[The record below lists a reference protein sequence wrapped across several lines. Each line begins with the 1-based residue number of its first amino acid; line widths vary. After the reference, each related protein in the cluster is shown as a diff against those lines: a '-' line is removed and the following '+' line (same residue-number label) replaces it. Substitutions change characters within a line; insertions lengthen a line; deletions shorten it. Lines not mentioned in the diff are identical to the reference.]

1 MARRFV
7 LDPDGSTVYLSSNY
21 VSNNLGVQVGS
32 YQVNQSVNAMP
43 AGAAYGLYTKSD
55 GGAQLAIAS
64 ITLSGTT
71 ATVTLDNANSGLETG
86 DYVDIE
92 GATQA
97 QYNGRVLISN
107 VTVNSAAGTTT
118 FTYQVLGSPASPAV
132 AVDGESL
139 IAAAGSTNFTLLQAP
154 SFGTLSGTTYSG
166 AATGIPYVSPLV
178 SDEIMYDPSQPT
190 AAEAGEGYVDNDFEY
205 VELYNRSSS
214 PVTLS
219 DYYVAGGIGYTPGWL
234 PDGSLANNFT
244 VSSITSNGTTATVT
258 INNTATGFQNGN
270 EIHIDGAVQSVYNGD
285 FAIANMTLAGSTT
298 TFTYTLS
305 AAATSPATGTL
316 TAGKDS
322 EFETLESGATATWS
336 AAALASST
344 YTVYAH
350 LNLYDGDNN
359 PLSLDSQAQYTIT
372 GSGAPTTVTVDQNP
386 KSATYS
392 VTSLTYSNTSGL
404 ATATMSN
411 SYSAGDVVYISGAS
425 PSQYDGAFVVT
436 SATSSAFAYA
446 LAGGLNLAAAT
457 GTITAARGAQRQR
470 FGVQQHVGPGDGHR
484 QQHVDQHG

>member
-1 MARRFV
+1 MIQDFTYSSSWYPQTHGGGFALVARSTTQALSLWNSSLGWEPSGTPGGTPGKADPVTVPRPGAIVINEVAANPTGTPGDMIELYNTTSAAITIGGWFLSDNSSNLAEYQIASGTTIAANGYYVLTQDYNFGSSFV

-214 PVTLS
+214 PVTLERLLRGGRHRLH
-219 DYYVAGGIGYTPGWL
+219 AGLAARRQPGQQL
-234 PDGSLANNFT
+234 HRCQYHVPTARRPRSQSTTRPRASRTATRSTLTGPCRAS
-244 VSSITSNGTTATVT
+244 TTA
-258 INNTATGFQNGN
+258 I
-270 EIHIDGAVQSVYNGD
+270 
-285 FAIANMTLAGSTT
+285 
-298 TFTYTLS
+298 
-305 AAATSPATGTL
+305 
-316 TAGKDS
+316 
-322 EFETLESGATATWS
+322 
-336 AAALASST
+336 
-344 YTVYAH
+344 
-350 LNLYDGDNN
+350 
-359 PLSLDSQAQYTIT
+359 
-372 GSGAPTTVTVDQNP
+372 
-386 KSATYS
+386 
-392 VTSLTYSNTSGL
+392 
-404 ATATMSN
+404 
-411 SYSAGDVVYISGAS
+411 S
-425 PSQYDGAFVVT
+425 PSPT
-436 SATSSAFAYA
+436 
-446 LAGGLNLAAAT
+446 
-457 GTITAARGAQRQR
+457 
-470 FGVQQHVGPGDGHR
+470 
-484 QQHVDQHG
+484 